1 MTECPDLDGSAASRL
16 AWRRRSL
23 PELARADCDLLF
35 APGGLCTDR
44 FHPVVTMSRNMLPFQ
59 WREAARY
66 GPSRMLA
73 RLALLRLLQKRSFRT
88 ADGVI
93 FLSQF
98 AERAVLRTTGPF
110 PGKMAVIPHGVG
122 EPFFKA
128 PRAQHS
134 LNHFSAT
141 APIRILYTSIVD
153 VYKHQ
158 WYVAEAAA
166 ELRNDGIPIAIEF
179 VGDSYP
185 AAGRR
190 LQSALRR
197 LDPSGEFLSA
207 TGPVDHA
214 ALPSR
219 YHAADAFVFASSCE
233 NLPNILLEAMAAG
246 LPIACSRRGP
256 MPEILRAGGLYFD
269 PLRPQEIAGALRQ
282 LVTDAGLRERL
293 AVEGHQRARQFS
305 WANCARATFQFLA
318 DVLESHRSRVMET
331 RRLRPVGS
339 SVAA

>member
-1 MTECPDLDGSAASRL
+1 
-16 AWRRRSL
+16 
-23 PELARADCDLLF
+23 
-35 APGGLCTDR
+35 
-44 FHPVVTMSRNMLPFQ
+44 V
-59 WREAARY
+59 
-66 GPSRMLA
+66 
-73 RLALLRLLQKRSFRT
+73 RLALLRLLQKQSFRT

-98 AERAVLRTTGPF
+98 AERAILRTTGPLS
-110 PGKMAVIPHGVG
+110 GKTAVIPHGVA
-122 EPFFKA
+122 EPFFKS
-128 PRAQHS
+128 PRAQHP
-134 LNHFSAT
+134 LNHFSTT

-158 WYVAEAAA
+158 WQVAEAAA
-166 ELRNDGIPIAIEF
+166 ELRSDGVPIAIEF

-219 YHAADAFVFASSCE
+219 YRAADAFVFASSCE

-269 PLRPQEIAGALRQ
+269 PLRPPEIAAALRQ
-282 LVTDAGLRERL
+282 LVADADLRERL
-293 AVEGHQRARQFS
+293 AVEAHQRARQFS
-305 WANCARATFQFLA
+305 WASCAQATFQFLA
-318 DVLESHRSRVMET
+318 EVLEDFRIRCTTNAGRFPNRENPARACVAGHRDFGH
-331 RRLRPVGS
+331 RR
-339 SVAA
+339 